1 MLNALMF
8 NKFVIRFSLFW
19 YCGRVFS
26 AMTVSAVLFFLLSET
41 TKVYWRLA
49 HSHAMLERERN
60 NRLMS
65 LEAAAAS
72 ISHEMKQPLTAIT
85 AKGAAA
91 MHLLGLVPPDLD
103 EARAALSDVID
114 DGHRASQVLD
124 NLRVLFGKANRERG
138 SVDLSAAALGALRAL
153 KGELTDHGIAA
164 STELAS
170 ELPPVVGHRGQLQEV
185 ITNLLHNAMEAMTT
199 VQPDRRMLKVR
210 TKPDGGNAIVV
221 EVQDSG
227 PGIDPK
233 HLDRIFDAFVTTKPH
248 GTGLGLAICR
258 MIIERHGGQLSAA
271 SDGKNGAIFQIVLP
285 AEPKARKTQP
295 ARHPAD

>member
-1 MLNALMF
+1 
-8 NKFVIRFSLFW
+8 
-19 YCGRVFS
+19 
-26 AMTVSAVLFFLLSET
+26 
-41 TKVYWRLA
+41 
-49 HSHAMLERERN
+49 
-60 NRLMS
+60 
-65 LEAAAAS
+65 
-72 ISHEMKQPLTAIT
+72 
-85 AKGAAA
+85 
-91 MHLLGLVPPDLD
+91 
-103 EARAALSDVID
+103 
-114 DGHRASQVLD
+114 
-124 NLRVLFGKANRERG
+124 
-138 SVDLSAAALGALRAL
+138 
-153 KGELTDHGIAA
+153 LTDHGIAA